1 MVRTYF
7 GIFHQIQIHRMKPPI
22 MNQYRKL
29 LAKFRQL
36 YDAGVRKFDIL
47 NDDFGQG
54 THEDVVNLLNKL
66 TKEFII
72 PSNTSRSLTGMQGY
86 NNMVKKRLN

>member
-7 GIFHQIQIHRMKPPI
+7 GIFTNLDTSNETAYNERYQ
-22 MNQYRKL
+22 KL

-72 PSNTSRSLTGMQGY
+72 PTTASRSLTVCRDITKHGQ
-86 NNMVKKRLN
+86 KRLN